1 MLQVLERNMSLS
13 SQYLEELSRR
23 YKKQVEEM
31 QHLLEK
37 TIVTLREEAQRK
49 DLRNKQLEDR
59 LDNLTIMMESLVAE
73 RHNWILSIYCLMTST
88 LVLLGIYFFC
98 RKSTTYIDSAR
109 ENKETTEVLRRKSI
123 DVVTHRVPVKK
134 KRRPS
139 DQALK
144 IVRCSALSAEEDKH
158 KSSNQ
163 RQKKRKKR
171 NLMRSNSISNIKDN
185 SYMTSNKKSDE
196 DSTVD
201 WIERNHQIIEDIP
214 FALEESDHTTLEA
227 YPLENELMRLNSTNE
242 TPTAL
247 SSRMKRISSQNNESH
262 NVSHEEISNSTEK
275 NSLNDK
281 ITDST
286 GEPVRKEKRS
296 FKKLFKKVF

>member
-1 MLQVLERNMSLS
+1 MSLS

-59 LDNLTIMMESLVAE
+59 LDNLTVMMESLVAE
-73 RHNWILSIYCLMTST
+73 RHNWILSLYCLMTSI

-98 RKSTTYIDSAR
+98 RKSTSYVDTTR
-109 ENKETTEVLRRKSI
+109 ENKETIEILRRKSI
-123 DVVTHRVPVKK
+123 DVVTHSVPVKK

-144 IVRCSALSAEEDKH
+144 IVRCSALSGEEDKH
-158 KSSNQ
+158 KSNNQ
-163 RQKKRKKR
+163 RQRKRKKR
-171 NLMRSNSISNIKDN
+171 NLTRSNSISNIKDN
-185 SYMTSNKKSDE
+185 SYTSGSIKSE
-196 DSTVD
+196 EEPTAD

-227 YPLENELMRLNSTNE
+227 YPLENELMRLNLTNQ

-247 SSRMKRISSQNNESH
+247 SSRMNRNSSQNHGSH
-262 NVSHEEISNSTEK
+262 NVSQEEMSIAENDLLNKVNNSA
-275 NSLNDK
+275 
-281 ITDST
+281 
-286 GEPVRKEKRS
+286 GEPVKKEKRS